1 MSLFSWVI
9 DPSSAETMEQAS
21 PNTLIGTAALLGV
34 AVHQLIFKRFEVD
47 THPIVVFVG
56 FAIAPFALSRL
67 LNSSL
72 APNAQLP
79 ASMAFLLVGIFLA
92 TLGLSLITYRLYFHP
107 LRNFPGPFAARL
119 SKFWCLSQAAASGM
133 RWHRVNV
140 QLHAEYGDYVR
151 TGPRELSIGD
161 PRAIPHILG
170 VSSKAFKGPFY
181 DSMEDSVNTTRDRVF
196 HKQRRK
202 VWDSSMKSL
211 LQTYSPVLEG
221 FTDIFLSRLSCQL
234 GDPIEIRTIANHYS
248 YDVMTQLAYGKAGG
262 FLSGTAGKT
271 IDAVIS
277 GIKEGVD
284 VIGLLYHVP
293 WALNLVVTFGSVG
306 GPIKTWNDWSKHA
319 VAERKKNGS
328 KDVDL
333 MKYLLEATNDDA
345 KGRELLFSESRLIIS
360 AGRRVLL
367 FYCETVATALTETF
381 IILAYKPEYVAK
393 LRGELD
399 PVFASDSFSCQTAYP
414 VLESIINE
422 VLRLYPPI
430 LFAAQRVTPR
440 EGITIDSTFIP
451 GDTVVFMPYHQL
463 HRDPRNFVQ
472 PNEFIPERWT
482 ERSDMV
488 LNRSAFIPFVIG
500 PGNCPGKALALMELR
515 SVLARTIREY
525 DVQIPPNVSFDWGFF
540 DDVKD
545 FFVAKVPTMK
555 LIFTKR

>member
-1 MSLFSWVI
+1 
-9 DPSSAETMEQAS
+9 MEQALL
-21 PNTLIGTAALLGV
+21 NTLIGTAALLGV

-47 THPIVVFVG
+47 KHPVVVFVG

-67 LNSSL
+67 LNSYL
-72 APNAQLP
+72 APSAQLP
-79 ASMAFLLVGIFLA
+79 TSMAFLLVGIFLA
-92 TLGLSLITYRLYFHP
+92 TMGLSLITYRVFFHP
-107 LRNFPGPFAARL
+107 LHNFPGPFAARL

-140 QLHAEYGDYVR
+140 QLHEKYGDYVR
-151 TGPRELSIGD
+151 TGPRELSISD

-170 VSSKAFKGPFY
+170 FSSKAFKGPFY

-221 FTDIFLSRLSCQL
+221 FTDIFLSRLNRQL
-234 GDPIEIRTIANHYS
+234 GDPIEIKEIANHYS

-271 IDAVIS
+271 VDAVIA
-277 GIKEGVD
+277 GIKDGVD
-284 VIGLLYHVP
+284 AIGLLYHVP
-293 WALNLVVTFGSVG
+293 WMLNLVVTFGSIG
-306 GPIKTWNDWSKHA
+306 GPIKAWNDWSKHA
-319 VAERKKNGS
+319 VVERKKNGS

-333 MKYLLEATNDDA
+333 MKYLLEDTNDDA
-345 KGRELLFSESRLIIS
+345 KGRELLFSESRLIMS
-360 AGRRVLL
+360 AGRRVS
-367 FYCETVATALTETF
+367 YCETVSIALTEIF
-381 IILAYKPEYVAK
+381 IVLAYKPEYVAK

-399 PVFASDSFSCQTAYP
+399 PVFASDSFSCETAYP

-422 VLRLYPPI
+422 VLRLYPPV
-430 LFAAQRVTPR
+430 LFAAQRVTPS
-440 EGITIDSTFIP
+440 EGITIDSIFIP
-451 GDTVVFMPYHQL
+451 GDTVVSMPYYQL
-463 HRDPRNFVQ
+463 NRDPRNFVQ

-482 ERSDMV
+482 EKSDMV
-488 LNRSAFIPFVIG
+488 MNRSAFIPFVVG

-540 DDVKD
+540 DGVKD
-545 FFVAKVPTMK
+545 LFVAWVPTMN
-555 LIFTKR
+555 LIFTRRQSVRSQTLI